1 MIQKKKN
8 MEFPTAFIGFDS
20 NEAFVNVCLYC
31 SDFDLDVLE
40 IFINGANFL
49 CFFNIEDF
57 DACCFYCQLNS
68 FSVEKYVLL
77 QKVSLFHECLYYIYL
92 EMQKK
97 L

>member
-68 FSVEKYVLL
+68 FSVEKYVL
-77 QKVSLFHECLYYIYL
+77 I
-92 EMQKK
+92 
-97 L
+97 